1 MDQKM
6 KTTLADCYSEIS
18 DIWLSTAK
26 IARGK
31 LGLTLVHAT
40 HDEAE
45 FWEAFE
51 RRCCIRAGYYARLAE
66 QHRGPEIVIGTE
78 NVLKPLSKAQIEEW
92 RRLWLEAIEV
102 ADKETNPARPET
114 PRKPKGR
121 AGGLARSKKLS
132 PKRRSEIAK
141 KAAIAR
147 WKAGPS
153 VHPIATLYER

>member
-1 MDQKM
+1 MSA
-6 KTTLADCYSEIS
+6 TLADCYSEIS

-66 QHRGPEIVIGTE
+66 QHRESPSSAAIVYTE
-78 NVLKPLSKAQIEEW
+78 PRMRSLDEYAPAITPAELKAWKKQRKA
-92 RRLWLEAIEV
+92 A
-102 ADKETNPARPET
+102 A
-114 PRKPKGR
+114 KPGR
-121 AGGLARSKKLS
+121 AGGLARAKRLS
-132 PKRRSEIAK
+132 PKRRSKIAK
-141 KAAIAR
+141 DAAIAR
-147 WKAGPS
+147 WKE
-153 VHPIATLYER
+153 HPNAS